1 MSASP
6 RVLAVRTPTRNR
18 AHAAGL
24 LALATCAALA
34 VSGCS
39 SSSGDSDPQH
49 KDFAL
54 AGTSL
59 TIDSDD
65 SALDVRPADV
75 KDVQVTRWFSAHTL
89 VGSKPSVSWAMDGS
103 TLRLRLHC
111 SGIVADCSVRHQILV
126 PRGVAVTV
134 KDGNGAVTASGFSRP
149 LCITSG
155 NGAVDVSG
163 STGTLTLDS
172 GNGRIVA
179 SGVRSKQVR
188 AGTSNGQVRIDFAAV
203 PDRVSTST
211 SDGPVTI
218 GLPRASY
225 AVTAT
230 SDNGHAS
237 VSVPQDSSSGHV
249 VTAHS
254 SNGSITVRTAS

>member
-1 MSASP
+1 MSASS
-6 RVLAVRTPTRNR
+6 RVLAARTRTRTR
-18 AHAAGL
+18 TVGF
-24 LALATCAALA
+24 LALAACATLA

-39 SSSGDSDPQH
+39 RSSGGSGPEH

-89 VGSKPSVSWAMDGS
+89 VGSRPSVSWAMDGS

-149 LCITSG
+149 LTITSG

-172 GNGRIVA
+172 GNGRVVA
-179 SGVRSKQVR
+179 SGVRSKEVH
-188 AGTSNGQVRIDFAAV
+188 AGSSNGEVRVDFAAV
-203 PDRVSTST
+203 PNRVTTST
-211 SDGPVTI
+211 SNGPVTI
-218 GLPRASY
+218 GLPHASY

-237 VSVPQDSSSGHV
+237 VSVPQDSASGHV